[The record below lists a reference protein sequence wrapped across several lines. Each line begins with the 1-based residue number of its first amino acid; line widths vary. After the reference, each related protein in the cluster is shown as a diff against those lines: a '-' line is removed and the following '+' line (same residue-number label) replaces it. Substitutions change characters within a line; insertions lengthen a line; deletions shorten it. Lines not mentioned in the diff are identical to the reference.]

1 MASPSKWQ
9 NHNHAVTQTFL
20 FFDGFFLFPMFMMLM
35 IMGCGNTDQSSHEGK
50 PSDLAVETTSE
61 HSQQPSSQVD
71 APSGAMGPTFSADPC
86 VLITKSEA
94 EALAGGPM
102 NDPLQDDLPDPAGKG
117 CRYFTTKES
126 NLSRAVEISV
136 WESNNLKQGLY
147 GWPADEHFSRFKAGH
162 KNAGDNFD
170 QLQGLGDDAYF
181 WGSHVH
187 ALKGPYVFMVSAR
200 GFGSGGADSDAK
212 NKEVTIK
219 AATLAIGKLK

>member
-1 MASPSKWQ
+1 MARPSKWQ

-20 FFDGFFLFPMFMMLM
+20 FFDGFLLFPMFMMLM

-71 APSGAMGPTFSADPC
+71 APSAAMGPTFSADPC

-136 WESNNLKQGLY
+136 WESTNLKQGLY
-147 GWPADEHFSRFKAGH
+147 GWPADEHFARFKAGH

-187 ALKGPYVFMVSAR
+187 ALKGPYVLMVSAR

-219 AATLAIGKLK
+219 AATIAIGKLK